1 MFKNLSAGAIGV
13 RGTTAELAALAQ
25 KTGFGGMDLNAAQAA
40 DLLEGGR
47 LDELERLYEEHD
59 LRPGGF
65 GLPVDFRRDEQ
76 TFQQGLGELPRLARA
91 AAAMGCKRCPT
102 WIIPGSDEL
111 TFEENFEL
119 HRGRLRACAEVLADH
134 GIWLGLEF
142 VGPKTSRARWKH
154 EFIWNM
160 AGMLELADAIGTG
173 NVGLLLDC
181 WHWYTSHGTGED
193 LRKLTDDDVVDVHIN
208 DAPDGVPV
216 DEQIDNIRR
225 LPGETGVIDI
235 VTFLRSLHEIGYTGP
250 VMAEPF
256 RKDLNELPDDEVA
269 KIVAESMEK
278 VWKLADLA

>member
-1 MFKNLSAGAIGV
+1 MYRALQPGAVGIDGTFEERLRLAADNGFEGVYVDIGEVMGIGV
-13 RGTTAELAALAQ
+13 GKVRDM
-25 KTGFGGMDLNAAQAA
+25 F
-40 DLLEGGR
+40 
-47 LDELERLYEEHD
+47 ER
-59 LRPGGF
+59 F
-65 GLPVDFRRDEQ
+65 GLKPAAWGFPVEFRRDEE
-76 TFQQGLGELPRLARA
+76 TYRRSLGELPSMA
-91 AAAMGCKRCPT
+91 AAARELGCLRTST
-102 WIIPGSDEL
+102 WIPPVSDTL
-111 TFEENFEL
+111 TFEENFRL
-119 HRGRLRACAEVLADH
+119 HVERLRPAAEILRDH
-134 GIWLGLEF
+134 GCRFGLEF
-142 VGPKTSRARWKH
+142 VGPKTSRQGHRY
-154 EFIWNM
+154 EFIYTLD
-160 AGMLELADAIGTG
+160 GMLELCREIGTG